1 MVKCVCYNVGIYHRY
16 IYIFFNEMTILVCFF
31 LLTINVVHDQK
42 YVLTY
47 DYFSFYDGHEICI
60 DFVKF

>member
-1 MVKCVCYNVGIYHRY
+1 MLVY
-16 IYIFFNEMTILVCFF
+16 IMDFFFEMNDNSCMLI
-31 LLTINVVHDQK
+31 LLTINVVHDKK